1 MQYEEAR
8 WYSSRV
14 NRDMTVRVYGHYGP
28 AVIAFPCQDKKSDDF
43 YLNGMIDALAPLIE
57 MGRFKLYCLD
67 GNDDEGVSLGERDP
81 GHAAYM
87 FDQYHEYLVQEVLPF
102 VYDKQGGYCLPYLV
116 GASMGGSHS
125 ANHFFR
131 RPELFA
137 GFVSLSAGYDM
148 ARFFPGY
155 MDDCVYRNSPVHYL
169 EGMAPDHPYIG
180 IYNSKPMVVC
190 VGEGAWEHLVRYSA
204 QWLADVC
211 GRKGIR
217 VWFNFWDG
225 NSHHDWSSWH
235 YQLPYF
241 LERILPQ

>member
-1 MQYEEAR
+1 MHYEEAH

-14 NRDMTVRVYGHYGP
+14 NRDITVRVYGHYGP

-43 YLNGMIDALAPLIE
+43 YLNGMIDALAPMIE

-87 FDQYHEYLVQEVLPF
+87 FDQYHEYLIQEVLPF
-102 VYDKQGGYCLPYLV
+102 IYDKQGGYCLPYLV

-137 GFVSLSAGYDM
+137 GFVSLSASYDM

-169 EGMAPDHPYIG
+169 EGMPHDHPYIG

-190 VGEGAWEHLVRYSA
+190 VGEGAWEHLVHYSA
-204 QWLADVC
+204 EWLADIC
-211 GRKGIR
+211 GRKGIH
-217 VWFNFWDG
+217 VWFNFWDD

-235 YQLPYF
+235 YQLPHF